1 MHMNDCRCGF
11 VSRLDRYLGDTR
23 SQGDEAVVRVNTNG
37 LVDISITLRCI
48 IAACFF
54 VPGPQFHVL
63 IVNVPLRS
71 VEDNWQTIAVQIPGD
86 QLDLLPYGDIDNL
99 AGRGDIPVTYRLG
112 VVDFNTQVS
121 TLISASD
128 RR

>member
-1 MHMNDCRCGF
+1 MHMNDCRCSF
-11 VSRLDRYLGDTR
+11 VSHPNRYLGNTR
-23 SQGDEAVVRVNTNG
+23 SQSNEAVVSVDTNG
-37 LVDISITLRCI
+37 FADIRVALRCI
-48 IAACFF
+48 IATCFF

>member
-11 VSRLDRYLGDTR
+11 VSRPDRYLGNPR
-23 SQGDEAVVRVNTNG
+23 SQSDEAVVSVDTNG
-37 LVDISITLRCI
+37 FADIRVALRCI
-48 IAACFF
+48 IAACFRI
-54 VPGPQFHVL
+54 PRPQFHVL

-71 VEDNWQTIAVQIPGD
+71 VGNGQAIAVQIPGD
-86 QLDLLPYGDIDNL
+86 QLDLLPHGDIDNL